1 MDRDLHS
8 EQPNV
13 GSLRTY
19 RSQSDLTYSY
29 NRAMGIDMIAHR
41 VGHVSL
47 GVARR
52 SGRHAQ
58 QTFSFYAKECIP
70 FNYVTGRAGKDGCLK
85 KGRKVWSAAN
95 ATKPVP
101 VEPVLV

>member
-29 NRAMGIDMIAHR
+29 NRAMGIAMIAHR
-41 VGHVSL
+41 VGHICWAWPDA
-47 GVARR
+47 VA
-52 SGRHAQ
+52 G
-58 QTFSFYAKECIP
+58 TP
-70 FNYVTGRAGKDGCLK
+70 N
-85 KGRKVWSAAN
+85 
-95 ATKPVP
+95 
-101 VEPVLV
+101 

>member
-8 EQPNV
+8 EQQNV

-29 NRAMGIDMIAHR
+29 NRAMGIVMIAHR

-52 SGRHAQ
+52 SGQLDLGHVIRPTKRCGKVIGGNSGRGVTPD
-58 QTFSFYAKECIP
+58 TFS
-70 FNYVTGRAGKDGCLK
+70 V
-85 KGRKVWSAAN
+85 
-95 ATKPVP
+95 
-101 VEPVLV
+101 

>member
-1 MDRDLHS
+1 MDRDFHS

-29 NRAMGIDMIAHR
+29 NRAMGIAMIAHR

-52 SGRHAQ
+52 SIRPTKRCGNCVTTRRLLINSA
-58 QTFSFYAKECIP
+58 QTFHHTSRWNLSIAYKNAA
-70 FNYVTGRAGKDGCLK
+70 RA
-85 KGRKVWSAAN
+85 AI
-95 ATKPVP
+95 
-101 VEPVLV
+101 